1 MQNFVHH
8 KRLLVVVL
16 LLALSA
22 LACQFSVGGTGGPAE
37 ADLVATRAALGA
49 TQTALAAP
57 PPQESEAKEADQ
69 IPPVTF
75 NGASLLPPPGWTFTA
90 RTEPADEAFEAFWST
105 PEHDLFEAQGYPVT
119 NDYHAPAIR
128 VFSVQAYSDFN
139 ELAVER
145 VSQLRALLEA
155 RPALPAGAPPFLPV
169 FNAAQLGQA
178 KMAFLDFQNGSGI
191 RFLTQFGQAFWPFN
205 NRGMVYAFIGLTDDG
220 RYLVSALMPLAHPA
234 LDIYD
239 DFQPADDF
247 YDDAETFL
255 RGQVDMLNAQ
265 PDSSFL
271 PSLEL
276 LDGLLAS
283 VRVDK

>member
-1 MQNFVHH
+1 MQNPVHH

-75 NGASLLPPPGWTFTA
+75 NGASLLPPPGWTCTA

-105 PEHDLFEAQGYPVT
+105 PEHDLFEAQGYPVA
-119 NDYHAPAIR
+119 NDYHAPVIR

-276 LDGLLAS
+276 LDDLLAS